1 MPDFEASVLPALRG
15 DSIEC
20 DELWTFLG
28 TKDNPCWLWVS
39 WSYQTTQVL
48 SFSLGKRDEETG
60 AAMLGAIPSDYSR
73 KPIYTDEYVVYPNL
87 IAPSRHHP
95 CPKGSGQ
102 TNIAEG
108 GNTFLRH
115 RVSYLVRKSTSFAR
129 NIDWLFRRL
138 FYVLFCRNE
147 RIADDFAT

>member
-1 MPDFEASVLPALRG
+1 L
-15 DSIEC
+15 
-20 DELWTFLG
+20 
-28 TKDNPCWLWVS
+28 
-39 WSYQTTQVL
+39 L
-48 SFSLGKRDEETG
+48 SFAIGGRDEETG
-60 AAMLGAIPSDYSR
+60 ALMLAGIPADYAR
-73 KPIYTDEYVVYPNL
+73 KPMYTDGYVVYPNL
-87 IAPSRHHP
+87 IAPWQHHA
-95 CPKGSGQ
+95 CEKGSGQ

-147 RIADDFAT
+147 RIATDFT

>member
-1 MPDFEASVLPALRG
+1 M
-15 DSIEC
+15 
-20 DELWTFLG
+20 WTYLG
-28 TKDNPCWLWVS
+28 NKDCPCWIWLS
-39 WSYQTTQVL
+39 WSFHTTQVL
-48 SFSLGKRDEETG
+48 SFSFGGRDEATG
-60 AAMLGAIPSDYSR
+60 ALMLAGIPLDYCR
-73 KPIYTDEYVVYPNL
+73 KPMYTDEYAVYPNL
-87 IAPSRHHP
+87 IAPWRHHP

-129 NIDWLFRRL
+129 NADWLFRRL

-147 RIADDFAT
+147 RIADDCV